1 MTTIGWIVSIAAF
14 VVAAVIFF
22 LLGIRYRKNVA
33 EREISSAEEEATRII
48 NEAIKAGETKKRE
61 SILEAKDEI
70 HQTLGDAA
78 LIHDIAGQNK
88 ERDGGQ
94 AELAHA
100 HKGALGSGQHG
111 YVQINGRKDGS
122 QRRDC
127 NGVRDRHAE
136 EQQHQQHCQN
146 YE

>member
-1 MTTIGWIVSIAAF
+1 MQ
-14 VVAAVIFF
+14 
-22 LLGIRYRKNVA
+22 KHPQQ
-33 EREISSAEEEATRII
+33 
-48 NEAIKAGETKKRE
+48 E
-61 SILEAKDEI
+61 SIDMIRKII
-70 HQTLGDAA
+70 HLS
-78 LIHDIAGQNK
+78 LIHIS
-88 ERDGGQ
+88 
-94 AELAHA
+94 ELAHA

-111 YVQINGRKDGS
+111 HIQINGRKDGS